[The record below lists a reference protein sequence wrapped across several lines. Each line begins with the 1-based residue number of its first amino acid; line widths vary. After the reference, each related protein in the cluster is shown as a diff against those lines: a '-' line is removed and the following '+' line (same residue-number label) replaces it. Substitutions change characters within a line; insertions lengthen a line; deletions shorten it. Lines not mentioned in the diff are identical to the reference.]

1 MIRMVYFEVIYENNE
16 FHQSIETDNVWLI
29 YNVYFKLP
37 WSNIPLILYN
47 FKDFMNHIN
56 DYKQASLAYHKKG
69 TESYNMLSG
78 ILWYNIILN
87 TNQFK
92 VKLP

>member
-1 MIRMVYFEVIYENNE
+1 MIRMAYFELVYENNQ
-16 FHQSIETDNVWLI
+16 FHQSLGTDNVCLL
-29 YNVYFKLP
+29 YNVYFRLP
-37 WSNIPLILYN
+37 LSNIPLILYN

-56 DYKQASLAYHKKG
+56 DYKQASLACHAKG
-69 TESYNMLSG
+69 TEHYNMLSS